1 MSATETRFPVSED
14 ELLVRFHRDGDYAAR
29 AEFVERAMPLV
40 HHVARRYAARGESY
54 DDLVQAGSIG
64 LVKAVDRFDV
74 DRGVRFATFAIPNI
88 AGEIR
93 RHFRDHGW
101 SMRVPRDIQ
110 ERDARLAKAGERL
123 TRTLQRM
130 PTVGELAEATELT
143 CEQVLETMT
152 AARNY
157 TAVSL
162 DAPIDEERS
171 ELDRLGSCDGGYDQ
185 VERRLVL
192 ISGMRGLQ
200 QRERR
205 LLGLRFAEGLTQSE
219 IAERLGISQMHVSRL
234 LRQALEHMAARL
246 HVTETAEAPPALR
259 EAGGAAGG

>member
-1 MSATETRFPVSED
+1 MSHQESRSRMSED
-14 ELLVRFHRDGDYAAR
+14 ELLIRFHRDGDYAAR
-29 AEFVERAMPLV
+29 ARFIEHAMPLV
-40 HHVARRYAARGESY
+40 HHVARRYAARGENY

-88 AGEIR
+88 TGEIR

-101 SMRVPRDIQ
+101 SVRVPRDLQ
-110 ERDARLAKAGERL
+110 ERDAMLSKVRERL
-123 TRTLQRM
+123 TRELQRT
-130 PTVGELAEATELT
+130 PSVPELADAADVTV
-143 CEQVLETMT
+143 EQVLESMA

-171 ELDRLGSCDGGYDQ
+171 ELDLLGSQDAGFEQ

-192 ISGMRGLQ
+192 HTGMAGLQ
-200 QRERR
+200 QRERK
-205 LLGLRFAEGLTQSE
+205 LLHLRFAEGLTQSE
-219 IAERLGISQMHVSRL
+219 IAGQLGISQMHVSRL
-234 LRQALEHMAARL
+234 LRAALQHMAERIDAADADVTPRL
-246 HVTETAEAPPALR
+246 RQV
-259 EAGGAAGG
+259 AAS